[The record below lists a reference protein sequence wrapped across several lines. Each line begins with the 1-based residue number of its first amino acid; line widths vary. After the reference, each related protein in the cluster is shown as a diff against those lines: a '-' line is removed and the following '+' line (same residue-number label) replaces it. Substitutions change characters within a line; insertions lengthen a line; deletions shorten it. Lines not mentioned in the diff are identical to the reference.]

1 MPHVQILDEH
11 GGVLVEKYY
20 KKGSTIELK
29 CIVRDLPQTLADV
42 TWKHS
47 HHLLNHETAR
57 GGIRFV
63 SVSLSAHIGASIP
76 SASRHGHCPR
86 SMATFGVSWTQK
98 RQRRYLEASPLERE
112 AF

>member
-1 MPHVQILDEH
+1 MPRVQILDEH

-29 CIVRDLPQTLADV
+29 CIVKDLPQPLADV

-47 HHLLNHETAR
+47 HHLLNYDTSR

-63 SVSLSAHIGASIP
+63 VYLLFCCDVSEGTGFHPRLITVTVSIV
-76 SASRHGHCPR
+76 AGY
-86 SMATFGVSWTQK
+86 F
-98 RQRRYLEASPLERE
+98 SPLLVYKRNPGTLLPGS
-112 AF
+112 